1 MNPVLIEDPDSP
13 GRGCT
18 EQLAD
23 EESPDLSATRDII
36 TLAKLEYGTE
46 KYTASASLICPPH
59 CIVKPFELI
68 L

>member
-1 MNPVLIEDPDSP
+1 MNPVLSEDADSP
-13 GRGCT
+13 GKGCT
-18 EQLAD
+18 EQPED
-23 EESPDLSATRDII
+23 EGSPDLSATRDII
-36 TLAKLEYGTE
+36 TLAKLEYATE